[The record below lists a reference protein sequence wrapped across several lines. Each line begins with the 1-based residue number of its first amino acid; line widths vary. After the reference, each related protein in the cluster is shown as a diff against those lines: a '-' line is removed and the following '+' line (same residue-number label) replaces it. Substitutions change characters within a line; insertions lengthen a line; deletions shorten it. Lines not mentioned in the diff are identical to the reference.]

1 MNLIQKTA
9 KDHYFV
15 FNERPFSDWGYVLS
29 ADNTYNTPSRDVDSI
44 SIPGRNGAIHIDHG
58 RWNNIDVTY
67 TCFIEDDFDVKFNDF
82 KRYVSSLRGY
92 QRLEDTFHPGEYR
105 EAMLI
110 DGINIDLLGAGYQS
124 GRFNVTFNCKPQRF
138 LKSGEIPVEIP
149 CNPAADPVA
158 VRRYWRFSNFS
169 ETLQGE
175 IMSSLT
181 GLYGYTQAEVNAM
194 QFNIITVDDS
204 TLASLRQMGH
214 IQKLLEVK
222 GYNSDRFF
230 AAFTEDDPFTATG
243 YAIRW
248 TDRPVFGTD
257 AFDLSF
263 EKYIIVQKSLGTE
276 IWYDSELI
284 AQDENYQIAEIFN
297 PTRFDAIPQIRIK
310 MPARTYGLEGY
321 TVYLGGINQSGVSL
335 KFDAGMSV
343 QGDDA
348 VVTIDCDTMD
358 TYILP
363 EDNVVY
369 GNFVN
374 LNPNAKIYGNRI
386 VLKPGK
392 NTIRLDPMIAGCEI
406 VPRWW
411 TI

>member
-1 MNLIQKTA
+1 MNIVKE
-9 KDHYFV
+9 DSDRYFV
-15 FNERPFSDWGYVLS
+15 YNGKNSLDFGIHVYDPQIL
-29 ADNTYNTPSRDVDSI
+29 NTPQKRREIIEV
-44 SIPGRNGAIHIDHG
+44 PGRNGDIIIEDG
-58 RWNNIDVTY
+58 SYENVTV
-67 TCFIEDDFDVKFNDF
+67 TFKNCFIINDFAENFKAFKDFMCSQKGYKRLEISWLPDEYRMAMFEGNVTPVIKDFDGFGKFD
-82 KRYVSSLRGY
+82 
-92 QRLEDTFHPGEYR
+92 
-105 EAMLI
+105 
-110 DGINIDLLGAGYQS
+110 
-124 GRFNVTFNCKPQRF
+124 VTFNCKPQRF

-149 CNPAADPVA
+149 CEPAADPVS
-158 VRRYWRFSNFS
+158 VRRYWRLSGFS

-181 GLYGYTQAEVNAM
+181 GLYGYSQAEVNAM
-194 QFNIITVDDS
+194 QFNVITVDDS

-243 YAIRW
+243 YVIRW
-248 TDRPVFGTD
+248 TDRPVFGID

-263 EKYIIVQKSLGTE
+263 DKYIIVQKSLGTE
-276 IWYDSELI
+276 IWYDGDLI

-363 EDNVVY
+363 EDNAVY

-374 LNPNAKIYGNRI
+374 LNQNAKIYGNRI

>member
-1 MNLIQKTA
+1 MSFA
-9 KDHYFV
+9 KRARDNYFTL
-15 FNERPFSDWGYVLS
+15 NGRSSADWGIVCS
-29 ADNTYNTPSRDVDSI
+29 SDNGYDVPEKDITSI
-44 SIPGRNGAIHIDHG
+44 AVPGRNGDLHIDNG
-58 RWNNIDVTY
+58 RWQNIDVTY
-67 TCFIEDDFDVKFNDF
+67 NNCVIESDFGQKFRDF
-82 KRYVSSLRGY
+82 RSWCASQKGYV
-92 QRLEDTFHPGEYR
+92 RLEDTFNPDEFRLADMTQGV
-105 EAMLI
+105 AV
-110 DGINIDLLGAGYQS
+110 DTLGTRYES
-124 GRFNVTFNCKPQRF
+124 GKFDITFNCKPQRF
-138 LKSGEIPVEIP
+138 FKSGEIPVEIP
-149 CNPAADPVA
+149 CEPAADPVA
-158 VRRYWRFSNFS
+158 VRRYWRFSSFS

-214 IQKLLEVK
+214 IKKLLEVK
-222 GYNSDRFF
+222 GYNPDRFF
-230 AAFTEDDPFTATG
+230 AAFTNEDPLTATG
-243 YAIRW
+243 YSIRW
-248 TDRPVFGTD
+248 ADNTIFGYD

-263 EKYIIVQKSLGTE
+263 DKYIILQKSLGTE
-276 IWYDSELI
+276 IWYDNELI

-335 KFDAGMSV
+335 NFDSGMSV
-343 QGDDA
+343 KGDDA

-363 EDNVVY
+363 EDNAVY

-392 NTIRLDPMIAGCEI
+392 NMIRLDPMVAGCEI
-406 VPRWW
+406 EPRWW